1 MIDKKTAEQ
10 LKSKVAALKATANI
24 VKIHECAGQV
34 IGMNVE
40 QTSVEM
46 GKYGEQMLIVGTIDG
61 EPSRIYLNGKR
72 RETFEASFDGA
83 GDYAFVVGESVEL
96 KSGNNYVPL
105 ELVEKL

>member
-1 MIDKKTAEQ
+1 MIDKETADK
-10 LKSKVAALKATANI
+10 LKSKVATLKASANI
-24 VKIHECAGQV
+24 VKIHEFAGQV

-46 GKYGEQMLIVGTIDG
+46 GKYGEQLLLVGTIDG
-61 EPSRIYLNGKR
+61 EPTRIYLSGKR

-83 GDYAFVVGESVEL
+83 GDYAFVIGVSVEL

>member
-1 MIDKKTAEQ
+1 MIDKKTADK
-10 LKSKVAALKATANI
+10 LRSKVATLKASATI

-34 IGMNVE
+34 VGMNVE

-46 GKYGEQMLIVGTIDG
+46 GKYGEQLLIVGTIDG
-61 EPSRIYLNGKR
+61 EASRIYLNGKR
-72 RETFEASFDGA
+72 REVFEASFDGA

>member
-1 MIDKKTAEQ
+1 MIDKKTADK

-24 VKIHECAGQV
+24 VKIHENAGQV

-46 GKYGEQMLIVGTIDG
+46 GKYGEQLLVVGTIDG
-61 EPSRIYLNGKR
+61 EASRIYLNGKR
-72 RETFEASFDGA
+72 REVFTAAFDGA
-83 GDYAFVVGESVEL
+83 GEYAFVVGESVEL